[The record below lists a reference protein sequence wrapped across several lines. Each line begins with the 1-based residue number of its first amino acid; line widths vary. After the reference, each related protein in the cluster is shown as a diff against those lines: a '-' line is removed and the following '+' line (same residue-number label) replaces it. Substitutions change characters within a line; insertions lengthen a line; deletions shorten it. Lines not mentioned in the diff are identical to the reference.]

1 MIYRTI
7 RSSKISIY
15 REQISL
21 QILRTYIIKGIVILK
36 YVEVN
41 YIEEDFVCSEFRRC
55 FNV

>member
-7 RSSKISIY
+7 PSSKISIY
-15 REQISL
+15 REQISQ

-41 YIEEDFVCSEFRRC
+41 YIEEDFVCSELRRC